1 MVSTGS
7 AGNPRPTQR
16 GSTTVKSFSF
26 SDAHRDW
33 MRRDQDSVLGWRYE
47 PRIIFERGKG
57 VVITDVDGNDYF
69 DMSSGMMTLPLG
81 HAHPEV
87 TETLREQAG
96 RFVHESSWYSNP
108 QAIELAELI
117 TSTLPDGLDVV
128 NFAVTGSEANEIAM
142 RIAIAKT
149 GAFDIVSVIR
159 GLHGGSLAVE
169 SVTTVGG
176 PRRQGLGPL
185 MTPASAPAVLAP
197 FCYRCPI
204 NLEYPSCDVACLNTS
219 EELLEHLTTKNVAA
233 IIAESIP
240 VPGGMIVPPKEW
252 LPRLKAMARRWRA
265 LLILDEAQLAPA
277 RTGKMWGF
285 EHSDV
290 VPDVV
295 TFGKGMSAGLPI
307 CGTATTRAIADE
319 VSGRLGLPW
328 SGTYPADPLAA
339 AVALKSLKIV
349 LRDKLAER
357 SEALGV
363 TLRRRLDALKQAY
376 PFIGD
381 VRGKGLYQMLD
392 IVADRDSKKPD
403 HAMAERIRYNAML
416 EGAAFI
422 AVKNFIRVCPPL
434 IISETELDDAL
445 GRLERALKLAAQ
457 GHPRN
462 IDFSKSS
469 SLAAAEH

>member
-1 MVSTGS
+1 MVSPDDHRQS
-7 AGNPRPTQR
+7 AGQATGIR
-16 GSTTVKSFSF
+16 TVKSFEF

-33 MRRDQDSVLGWRYE
+33 MRRDADSVLGWRYE
-47 PRIIFERGKG
+47 PRIIFERGQG
-57 VVITDVDGNDYF
+57 AVITDVDGNDYY
-69 DMSSGMMTLPLG
+69 DMSSGMMSLPLG
-81 HAHPEV
+81 HSHPELV
-87 TETLREQAG
+87 ETMREQAG
-96 RFVHESSWYSNP
+96 RMVHESSWYSNP

-117 TSTLPDGLDVV
+117 TSTLPAGMTLV

-142 RIAIAKT
+142 RMAIAKT

-185 MTPASAPAVLAP
+185 MMPASAPAVLAP
-197 FCYRCPI
+197 FCYRCPV
-204 NLEYPSCDVACLNTS
+204 NLEYPACDVACLETS
-219 EELLEHLTTKNVAA
+219 EMLLEHLTTKNIAA

-252 LPRLKAMARRWRA
+252 LPRLKEMAKRWRA

-277 RTGKMWGF
+277 RTGKIWAF
-285 EHSDV
+285 QHTDV

-339 AVALKSLKIV
+339 AVALKSLQIV

-357 SEALGV
+357 SETLGV

-381 VRGKGLYQMLD
+381 VRGKGLYHMLD
-392 IVADRDSKKPD
+392 IVTDRDSKKPD
-403 HAMAERIRYNAML
+403 AAMAERIRYNAML

-434 IISETELDDAL
+434 IIAEAELDDAID
-445 GRLERALKLAAQ
+445 RLERALKLAQ
-457 GHPRN
+457 EGHPRDV
-462 IDFSKSS
+462 DFTGSS
-469 SLAAAEH
+469 SLAAVAR